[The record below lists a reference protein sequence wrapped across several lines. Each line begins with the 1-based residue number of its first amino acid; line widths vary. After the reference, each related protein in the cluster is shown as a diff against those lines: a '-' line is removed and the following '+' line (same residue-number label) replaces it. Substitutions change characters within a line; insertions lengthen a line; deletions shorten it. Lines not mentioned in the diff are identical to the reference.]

1 MSSILTSVFLLQ
13 ETESLKLV
21 ADVGSEEDNQEV
33 GSNNLHLGDN
43 DNNDES
49 VVTNILQLSPDSVE
63 KVLQEIESSNEKLAR
78 VEAGQG
84 TEEEED
90 EAEEGQGR
98 ESPVEDDLEDVGDI
112 EETTAALKRLLN
124 TPTKGFSQLVFN
136 DSVPANLTTDLENLS
151 SMEDNDYLPSLSPIK
166 HVTNPLEEF
175 EKQNLTLSDIPGQIK
190 LLELSTNLRE
200 I

>member
-1 MSSILTSVFLLQ
+1 MSYILTSVFLLQ

-21 ADVGSEEDNQEV
+21 ADVCSEEDNQEV

-49 VVTNILQLSPDSVE
+49 VATNILQMSPDSVE
-63 KVLQEIESSNEKLAR
+63 KVLQEIESSGGKVAR
-78 VEAGQG
+78 VEAGHD
-84 TEEEED
+84 TEEEEV
-90 EAEEGQGR
+90 AEEDQGR

-136 DSVPANLTTDLENLS
+136 DSVPVNLTTELENLS

-200 I
+200 IS